1 MTHAQLLQQDL
12 SNAVADAELLTR
24 HQILTIC
31 TYLNQALNY
40 SGAEI
45 RSLLTEVLAELEA
58 PDTPAAVTMG
68 NVVDIRTAQRWAN

>member
-31 TYLNQALNY
+31 TYLHQALNY

-45 RSLLTEVLAELEA
+45 RSLLTEVVTEA
-58 PDTPAAVTMG
+58 VGTTTPA
-68 NVVDIRTAQRWAN
+68 NVVCLSPRLVN